1 MTLSPLMLWTA
12 GSTPQNH
19 SETNMAKVASRGRM
33 YEMCA
38 IRNVMKG
45 VMKGSEK
52 SVGVFVVAERVEV
65 VP

>member
-12 GSTPQNH
+12 ASTPRNH
-19 SETNMAKVASRGRM
+19 SETNMAKVVSRERM
-33 YEMCA
+33 YEMCV

-52 SVGVFVVAERVEV
+52 SVGVFEEVERVEV